1 MILSKGDLVVS
12 SINESHAIIAMQDSK
27 YLVFT

>member
-12 SINESHAIIAMQDSK
+12 SINEAQAIIAMQDSK